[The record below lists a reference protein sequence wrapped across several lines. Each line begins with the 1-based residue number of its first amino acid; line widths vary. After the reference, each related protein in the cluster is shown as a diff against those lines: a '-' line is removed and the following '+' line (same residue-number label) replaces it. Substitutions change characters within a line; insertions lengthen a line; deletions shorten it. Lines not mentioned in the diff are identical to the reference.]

1 MKGVI
6 WLSMKELR
14 ERRGLT
20 QAQIADRLNVDKSS
34 VSKWESGDSTPLRK
48 YRPALCELL
57 GCTEAELLANAAS

>member
-1 MKGVI
+1 
-6 WLSMKELR
+6 MKELR

-57 GCTEAELLANAAS
+57 GCTEAELLANAAR

>member
-1 MKGVI
+1 M
-6 WLSMKELR
+6 SMKELR

-20 QAQIADRLNVDKSS
+20 QAQIADRINVDKSS

-48 YRPALCELL
+48 YRRKLCELL